1 MMSQDMIADVKGALA
16 GYREALKNGMGIKG
30 KRDVLTNMLM
40 NYADAMVESAEYTE
54 RLVEE
59 MAKLATENAALK
71 RKAKP
76 EELAEEMA
84 KLATENAALKRKVKP
99 AKEERAD
106 DSAKE

>member
-1 MMSQDMIADVKGALA
+1 MMSQEMVLDVKGALA
-16 GYREALKNGMGIKG
+16 AYREALGNGMGIKA
-30 KRDVLTNMLM
+30 KRDILVNMLM

-76 EELAEEMA
+76 
-84 KLATENAALKRKVKP
+84 

>member
-1 MMSQDMIADVKGALA
+1 MSQEMILDVKEALA

-30 KRDVLTNMLM
+30 KREVLTNRLM
-40 NYADAMVESAEYTE
+40 CYADAMVESAEYTE

-76 EELAEEMA
+76 
-84 KLATENAALKRKVKP
+84 